1 MFPLYTY
8 VKNVFPA
15 TCQTVQPWKQK
26 VDITCGLLLVVPFDK
41 VSSHTLKPTRTLV
54 WPVIS
59 SLFLMS
65 DMMTHEGNTWNL
77 ITRAKWYS
85 RSVMFWP
92 RGVSSKMGLDGG
104 FKAFFFYRSLGF
116 SRAVCSL
123 SSLTPKAEIQVT
135 NMWMTPLIQT
145 MPDDYSYFC
154 IPITA
159 SLQAHLHAWN
169 AHTKHAHTS
178 HLKYL

>member
-1 MFPLYTY
+1 
-8 VKNVFPA
+8 
-15 TCQTVQPWKQK
+15 
-26 VDITCGLLLVVPFDK
+26 
-41 VSSHTLKPTRTLV
+41 
-54 WPVIS
+54 
-59 SLFLMS
+59 
-65 DMMTHEGNTWNL
+65 
-77 ITRAKWYS
+77 
-85 RSVMFWP
+85 MFWP

-154 IPITA
+154 IPITP

-169 AHTKHAHTS
+169 ALTKHAHTS
-178 HLKYL
+178 HLKYLQVRISGVNQFYSALSCGGESKCSGSRSGLGGVDAFALLSCSSAVIHIYDVVRFQQETSDTDQR